1 MICQLAGFL
10 IKYAEETRPEDTELI
25 EHEEDAHMVRH
36 QEPGSVEQ

>member
-1 MICQLAGFL
+1 MICQSADFL
-10 IKYAEETRPEDTELI
+10 IKYAVETRPEGTEHT